1 MVKLIQAKYIKQLF
15 IFLVFAL
22 LFSYQQN
29 VKADTDRSLTAAMR
43 IMADKNFHPDVI
55 R

>member
-29 VKADTDRSLTAAMR
+29 AKADTDRSLTAAMR
-43 IMADKNFHPDVI
+43 IMANNNFPLT
-55 R
+55 